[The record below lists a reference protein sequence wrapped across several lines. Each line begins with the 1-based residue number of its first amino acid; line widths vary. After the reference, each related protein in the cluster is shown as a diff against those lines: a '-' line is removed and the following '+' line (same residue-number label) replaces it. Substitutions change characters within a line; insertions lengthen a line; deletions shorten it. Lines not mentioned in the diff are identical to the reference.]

1 MNDAYKKTVLYGL
14 QRLIALRLKGH
25 PPADTTRQVAEI
37 WLDALQSCGIWE
49 DERHINALATAFR
62 KAEMQLDHFPAP
74 VEIRKLKPP
83 VIDDK
88 PTLPPPKPTEQERKE
103 MDQIFAKIFNKLSIN
118 KEEKPNDKKKNQN
131 N

>member
-1 MNDAYKKTVLYGL
+1 MNEVYKKTVLYGL

-37 WLDALQSCGIWE
+37 WLDALQSCGIWS

-62 KAEMQLDHFPAP
+62 AAEQTLDHFPAP
-74 VEIRKLKPP
+74 VEIRRLKPP
-83 VIDDK
+83 VVDDK
-88 PTLPPPKPTEQERKE
+88 PTLPPPKPTEQQRQEIDK
-103 MDQIFAKIFNKLSIN
+103 IFADIFNTLSIN
-118 KEEKPNDKKKNQN
+118 NEENKNDKKINQN